1 MAAYLSIIL
10 LSTFTRLFSFP
21 QKMDINTLKQQI
33 TSVLEKQSGTFAVAF
48 MDLSTQE
55 QLLINEQELFHA
67 ASTMKTPVL
76 IEAYRQA
83 AAGRF
88 SLQDSILLKNEFKSI
103 VDGSSYSLHEED
115 DSEKTLY
122 RQAGQRLPISSLL
135 YAMIIRSSNLATNTI
150 IELVGAENVQQT
162 MQGLGVQHMRVLRGV
177 EDQKAFDKGL
187 NNVTTAYDLMLIFQ
201 QMAEG
206 KLVSQ
211 QACQAMI
218 DILLDQQFNEIIPA
232 RLPENVKV
240 AHKTGEITGVRHDS
254 GIVLLPDGRRYVLV
268 LLSKKIT
275 DEPAAVNAM
284 ATVSGMI
291 YQYVKSER

>member
-1 MAAYLSIIL
+1 MITYLSIVL
-10 LSTFTRLFSFP
+10 LSAFTHLFP

-33 TSVLEKQSGTFAVAF
+33 TALLEKQQGTFAVAF
-48 MDLSTQE
+48 KDLRTQQE
-55 QLLINEQELFHA
+55 LLINEHELFHA

-76 IEAYRQA
+76 IETYKQA
-83 AAGRF
+83 AEGRF

-103 VDGSSYSLHEED
+103 VDGNPYSLHEED
-115 DSEKTLY
+115 DSEKELY
-122 RQAGQRLPISSLL
+122 RQTGQRLPISSLL

-162 MQGLGVQHMRVLRGV
+162 MQALGVQHMQVRRGV

-206 KLVSQ
+206 KLVSP

-218 DILLDQQFNEIIPA
+218 GILLDQQFNEIIPA
-232 RLPENVKV
+232 RLPGKVKV

-254 GIVLLPDGRRYVLV
+254 GIVLLPDGTQYVLV
-268 LLSKKIT
+268 LLSKNIK

-284 ATVSGMI
+284 ATVSEMI
-291 YQYVKSER
+291 YKYVKNEK

>member
-10 LSTFTRLFSFP
+10 LCTFTRLFSFP
-21 QKMDINTLKQQI
+21 QKMGINTLKQQI

-55 QLLINEQELFHA
+55 QLLINEHELFHA

-162 MQGLGVQHMRVLRGV
+162 MQGLGVQDMRVLRGV

-187 NNVTTAYDLMLIFQ
+187 NNVTTAYDLMLTFQ